1 MSAEEDV
8 LKIKEQHKDK
18 ILAKPNVVGVGTGYK
33 KAAGKDT
40 TELCVIALVSRKKPL
55 AALSAEDLIPG
66 ELDGVVT
73 DVVEIGFPR
82 ALQTR
87 TEKWRPAPAG
97 VSIGHYQIT
106 AGTLGCIVR
115 DKTTMQRLILSNNHV
130 LANENNAQLGDAI
143 LQQGPIDGGDAS
155 SCTIAHLERY
165 APINFGTE
173 PATCNIAKGV
183 ASVLNGLAGL
193 LGSSHRL
200 EAIKQD
206 VQAANWVDAA
216 AARPVDDSLVL
227 DEILD
232 IGVVN
237 GVKPVTFGMSVRKSG
252 RTTGLTTGTVSVLN
266 TTVTINYDE
275 GRTARFEDQIITTPM
290 SQGGDSGSL
299 LVAGDSLVAVG
310 LLFAGSDQSTIF
322 NPIQTVLDT
331 LKVTL

>member
-1 MSAEEDV
+1 MSAEGDV
-8 LKIKEQHKDK
+8 LKIKELYKDTL
-18 ILAKPNVVGVGTGYK
+18 LAKPNVVGVGTGYK
-33 KAAGKDT
+33 KTAGKDT

-55 AALSAEDLIPG
+55 TALPAEARVPG

-82 ALQTR
+82 ALQAR
-87 TEKWRPAPAG
+87 TDKWRPAPGG

-115 DKTTMQRLILSNNHV
+115 DQTTKQRLILSNNHV
-130 LANENNAQLGDAI
+130 LANVNSAQLGDAI
-143 LQQGPIDGGDAS
+143 LQQGAIDGGDVNT
-155 SCTIAHLERY
+155 CTIAHLERY

-173 PATCNIAKGV
+173 PANCNIAKGV
-183 ASVLNGLAGL
+183 ASVLNNLAGL

-200 EAIKQD
+200 APVKQD
-206 VQAANWVDAA
+206 VQATNVVDAA

-227 DEILD
+227 DEILE
-232 IGVVN
+232 IGVVS
-237 GVKPVTFGMSVRKSG
+237 GVMPATFGMTVRKSG
-252 RTTGLTTGTVSVLN
+252 RTTGLTTGSVSVLN
-266 TTVTINYDE
+266 ATISVDYYD
-275 GRTARFEDQIITTPM
+275 GRSARFEDQIIATPM

-299 LVAGDSLVAVG
+299 VVAGDSLVAIG

-322 NPIQTVLDT
+322 NPIQSVLDT